1 MEYPMSACDRYE
13 HEWEAWWLGSLDAAA
28 ANDVRAHL
36 ATGCALCAARSAS
49 AAHLV
54 SLLGAGL
61 EAEDPPAH
69 LELQLRRRLKQEAPA
84 LRLAATAPA
93 ASTTKR
99 RWLAFAP
106 AAAALLLVVSGAVV
120 LQNLALRRELLAAR
134 ATPPVVAVPVA
145 AAPSAVAPSAS
156 ADPAQPAS
164 APTAQAEPPPAVAED
179 VTADV
184 AERERREWQAA
195 VASAAVARD
204 AARDAVV
211 DLQRQLA
218 DARRE
223 VELARTSTATLPAP
237 VTPAAASTGDGRVA
251 VLQAEVT
258 RLAADVAR
266 LDAELQRQTATGRRY
281 AVALQTAIEP
291 RATRLALRPV
301 DPAAGRAVA
310 TATVTA
316 DGRLVVGARDLP
328 ALPPDKCYQL
338 WVIRRD
344 SPLIASAGV
353 VEVTSR
359 GEILHAVR
367 VGTSGGPITGVA
379 LTDEPIGGSMES
391 RGRKL
396 LFGSTN

>member
-1 MEYPMSACDRYE
+1 MSACDRYDY
-13 HEWEAWWLGSLDAAA
+13 EWEAWWLGSLDAAA

-106 AAAALLLVVSGAVV
+106 AVAALLLVVSGAVV

-134 ATPPVVAVPVA
+134 ATPPVAVPVA
-145 AAPSAVAPSAS
+145 AAPSAIAPSAS

-291 RATRLALRPV
+291 RATRLALRAV

-316 DGRLVVGARDLP
+316 DGRLVVAARDLP
-328 ALPPDKCYQL
+328 ALPPGKCYQL

-344 SPLIASAGV
+344 SPVIASAGV
-353 VEVTSR
+353 VDVNSR
-359 GEILHAVR
+359 GEVLHAVQ

-379 LTDEPIGGSMES
+379 LTDEPIGGSVES